1 MFNHKTQNSK
11 APDETPETAYLKAQE
26 EYTRTLGSAKAAA
39 ANWRAMAFSMMLM
52 SMFCLAAGFYFA
64 NRSNVVPYIV
74 EVDGSTGT
82 VISTSKVYDKSQAS
96 RQTVEYFI
104 WQIIKKTRTLPKD
117 IIVYERNWT
126 EAYAFLNSASSQK
139 MNDMALRE
147 KHQES
152 LSHGITTMLTLKNI
166 TPLSAQDDT
175 YNVRWSEV
183 YYDNDGTKSGEY
195 ELEAYFTMQQVPADE
210 KTIYV
215 NPLGLKVKDFSISG
229 AIR

>member
-1 MFNHKTQNSK
+1 MFGHKPQNTIPSE
-11 APDETPETAYLKAQE
+11 ETPDTAYKKAME
-26 EYTRTLGSAKAAA
+26 EYTRTVGTAKASA
-39 ANWRAMAFSMMLM
+39 ANWRAMAFGMMFM
-52 SMFCLAAGFYFA
+52 SLLCVSASFYFA

-74 EVDGSTGT
+74 EVDSSTGT
-82 VISTSKVYDKSQAS
+82 VVSTSKVYDKSQAS
-96 RQTVEYFI
+96 RQTTEYFI

-147 KHQES
+147 KHREY
-152 LSHGITTMLTLKNI
+152 LSNGITTMLTLKNI

-183 YYDNDGTKSGEY
+183 FYANDGTKSGEY
-195 ELEAYFTMQQVPADE
+195 ELEAYFTMQQVPADA